1 MTSLLFSETPAKGS
15 LHLLPRNTTA
25 ISYNY
30 SPDQLLLAAHLEDN
44 CAKVNQLNQVDNR
57 VYDVFFNENCYDC
70 VHDSGR
76 RCRSVREEG
85 FNYLTVCPRGLET
98 PTPDKVEFDVA
109 PAIFHCHLNLSQ
121 EKRFQS
127 CYSKAFLQGTV
138 VNNKRIK
145 LSRNRK
151 PMANTW
157 GRRDEDFKICWGGN
171 LAPKSLR
178 GIVKLF
184 FDSPF
189 NNDLVKIRDFVANN
203 QVVKNDI
210 KSDNYFRTYSTLYT
224 LITEKADALFL
235 LHAEDN
241 VAAFFW
247 MLAAGFKPLN
257 DANHL
262 LLLPVMETQLEHEGV
277 TYHGYLTQK
286 DSCNKEW
293 FITKNGDL
301 IGQL

>member
-44 CAKVNQLNQVDNR
+44 CAKVDQLNPADR
-57 VYDVFFNENCYDC
+57 SACDVFFNENCYNC
-70 VHDSGR
+70 THDNGR
-76 RCRSVREEG
+76 RCRSVQESG
-85 FNYLTVCPRGLET
+85 FNFQTVCPRGLEI
-98 PTPDKVEFDVA
+98 PTSDKVEFDVA
-109 PAIFHCHLNLSQ
+109 PAIFHCYLKLSQ
-121 EKRFQS
+121 GERFQS
-127 CYSKAFLQGTV
+127 YNSKAFLQGTTV
-138 VNNKRIK
+138 SNKRIK

-157 GRRDEDFKICWGGN
+157 GRSNEDFKICWGGN
-171 LAPKSLR
+171 YPPKSLR
-178 GIVKLF
+178 GMVKLF

-210 KSDNYFRTYSTLYT
+210 QSDNYFRTYATRYT
-224 LITEKADALFL
+224 FITEKADALFL

-247 MLAAGFKPLN
+247 MLAAGFKPLKN
-257 DANHL
+257 ANHL
-262 LLLPVMETQLEHEGV
+262 MLLPVMETQLEHEGV
-277 TYHGYLTQK
+277 TYPGYLTQK